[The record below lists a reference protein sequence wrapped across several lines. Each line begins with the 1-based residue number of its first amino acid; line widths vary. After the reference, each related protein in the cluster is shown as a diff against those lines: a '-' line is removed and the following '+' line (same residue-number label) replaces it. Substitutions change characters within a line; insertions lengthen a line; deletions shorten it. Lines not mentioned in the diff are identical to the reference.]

1 MKFVKEF
8 RFWKKQN
15 LKEKLSLGLPN
26 LQQYI
31 KINKRFI
38 YIKNSNL
45 NLKRKDNLLKNFH
58 QLSIEI
64 IKNQSKEKIRI
75 NKNLKENPNYKI

>member
-31 KINKRFI
+31 KINGRFI
-38 YIKNSNL
+38 YTKRCIL
-45 NLKRKDNLLKNFH
+45 NLKRKDNL
-58 QLSIEI
+58 
-64 IKNQSKEKIRI
+64 
-75 NKNLKENPNYKI
+75 